1 MAMQTD
7 VQASVP
13 ITVDGQFTDQ
23 AANNLG
29 RTRVKSVYIV
39 PGATAGSVV
48 FKDGGSGGS
57 TVMTIN
63 TVASATSTNVHVDA
77 GTGRFVSNECVCRRD
92 RHRLC
97 HHFLRVTYGKDPSM
111 AA

>member
-13 ITVDGQFTDQ
+13 ITGDGLFTDQ

-29 RTRVKSVYIV
+29 RTRVKSIYIV
-39 PGATAGSVV
+39 PGASAGSVV
-48 FKDGGSGGS
+48 FKDGGVSGT

-63 TVASATSTNVHVDA
+63 TVASATQPTYMLMPAQGVLFTTNVYAD
-77 GTGRFVSNECVCRRD
+77 
-92 RHRLC
+92 
-97 HHFLRVTYGKDPSM
+97 VTNIGSVTIFYG
-111 AA
+111 